1 MNSFDVFDTL
11 LARRYLTSDP
21 VWQHLETE
29 FAIPNFMQKRKA
41 ADTGSRSLY
50 EIYDALVAQGDI
62 TAKQKDALIRR
73 EIELE
78 ISISI
83 PVQKNLNKVQHG
95 DILISDMYMPAS
107 AILQLARSVGLDKQ
121 VTLYQSNSD
130 KSTGAVWPKF
140 KTVRPGYHLGDNY
153 RSDCESPKQ
162 AGFNGV
168 WFNPAT
174 GFNTYEQEFF
184 NSGLANI
191 ALLTR
196 EIRLATDYAD
206 TEEKYFNLANNINLP
221 LLFITAELLRRHTS
235 KNIVFLG
242 RDCQQLYRLY
252 NAYFDV
258 GYYLPFSR
266 KVAYDQPEAALNYLR
281 VHAPDNAI
289 YFDIS
294 STGATWEKL
303 GGNIDVAV
311 AIYSD
316 VDYYTPKKPST
327 PDTFFH
333 LTKNSEIGATNLML
347 EVMNCADHGHLN
359 YIDVQQDRLMQVQFG
374 EPELPAAIINVIHE
388 PVKRAVNLAHIYRD
402 AVRTE
407 LAGMSVERL
416 IENFGMLAGT
426 ICSQHDMLNEMTLF
440 LEKETEYLDQFT
452 NENS

>member
-1 MNSFDVFDTL
+1 
-11 LARRYLTSDP
+11 
-21 VWQHLETE
+21 
-29 FAIPNFMQKRKA
+29 MQKRKA

-50 EIYDALVAQGDI
+50 EIYDTLVAQGDI
-62 TAKQKDALIRR
+62 TAQQRDALIPR

-78 ISISI
+78 VSISI

-107 AILQLARSVGLDKQ
+107 AIMQLVRSVGMDKQ

-162 AGFNGV
+162 AGLNGV

-174 GFNTYEQEFF
+174 GFNNHEQQFF
-184 NSGLANI
+184 DAGLANI
-191 ALLTR
+191 ALLCR
-196 EIRLATDYAD
+196 EIRLATDYSG
-206 TEEKYFNLANNINLP
+206 TEEKYFNLANNVNLP
-221 LLFITAELLRRHTS
+221 LLFVTAELLRRHTN

-252 NAYFDV
+252 NAYFGV

-266 KVAYDQPEAALNYLR
+266 KVAYNQPEAALNYLR
-281 VHAPDNAI
+281 THAPENPI

-303 GGNIDVAV
+303 GGGLDVAV

-316 VDYYTPKKPST
+316 VDYYTPEKPSV

-333 LTKNSEIGATNLML
+333 LTKNSVIGATNLVL
-347 EVMNCADHGHLN
+347 EIMNCADHGHLN
-359 YIDVQQDRLMQVQFG
+359 YIDVQQDKLMHVQFG
-374 EPELPAAIINVIHE
+374 KPELPVELINVIHE
-388 PVKRAVNLAHIYRD
+388 PVKRAVNLAQHYRD
-402 AVRTE
+402 GIRAE
-407 LAGMSVERL
+407 LAEMSVERL
-416 IENFGMLAGT
+416 LTNFGLLAST
-426 ICSQHDMLNEMTLF
+426 ICSQQDILTEMKTF

-452 NENS
+452 DENT